1 MSAARRARRRA
12 AEGAGHGGGGA
23 ERWMVS
29 YADFITLLFAFF
41 VVMYA
46 ISTVNES
53 KYKELAQTMRRNF
66 GKGDD
71 AALALDPVA
80 PGGPAAVEDTPRPVP
95 DPLALVAEQL
105 AGALGRLLDL
115 DVVDLRRTPRGV
127 ELEINSRMLFETGDS
142 ELNPAYRPLMQRLAD
157 ILAEPGYRL
166 NVEGFTDDVPIT
178 NARFPSNWELSA
190 ARASAVVRLL
200 AELGVD
206 PEHMAAVG
214 YGPHRP
220 VADNGT
226 ELGRARNRRVVLV
239 VRLAAGEGAA
249 GEEPGDAP
257 TLQAGS
263 TPASGRTEVA
273 FAESTET
280 GS

>member
-1 MSAARRARRRA
+1 
-12 AEGAGHGGGGA
+12 
-23 ERWMVS
+23 
-29 YADFITLLFAFF
+29 
-41 VVMYA
+41 
-46 ISTVNES
+46 
-53 KYKELAQTMRRNF
+53 TMRRNF

-80 PGGPAAVEDTPRPVP
+80 PGGPAAMEDTARPVP

-142 ELNPAYRPLMQRLAD
+142 ELNPAYRTLMQRLAD

-239 VRLAAGEGAA
+239 VRLAAEEGGT

-257 TLQAGS
+257 TMQAGPPS
-263 TPASGRTEVA
+263 PQQGTEVA
-273 FAESTET
+273 VAERLEI
-280 GS
+280 GP

>member
-1 MSAARRARRRA
+1 
-12 AEGAGHGGGGA
+12 
-23 ERWMVS
+23 MVS

-66 GKGDD
+66 GNGDD

-80 PGGPAAVEDTPRPVP
+80 PGGPAAMEDTTRPVP

-142 ELNPAYRPLMQRLAD
+142 ELNPAYRTLMQRLAD

-190 ARASAVVRLL
+190 ARASPRS
-200 AELGVD
+200 
-206 PEHMAAVG
+206 
-214 YGPHRP
+214 
-220 VADNGT
+220 
-226 ELGRARNRRVVLV
+226 
-239 VRLAAGEGAA
+239 GAA
-249 GEEPGDAP
+249 G
-257 TLQAGS
+257 S
-263 TPASGRTEVA
+263 FSSIWTPRVP
-273 FAESTET
+273 
-280 GS
+280 

>member
-1 MSAARRARRRA
+1 M
-12 AEGAGHGGGGA
+12 GGGSA

-46 ISTVNES
+46 ISSVNHT
-53 KYKELAQTMRRNF
+53 KYRELASTMRKNF
-66 GKGDD
+66 GQGDGSALVLDD
-71 AALALDPVA
+71 AA
-80 PGGPAAVEDTPRPVP
+80 PGDLSEDGAP
-95 DPLALVAEQL
+95 DPLAVIADRL

-127 ELEINSRMLFETGDS
+127 ELEINSRMLFETAQSD
-142 ELNPAYRPLMQRLAD
+142 LNEAYRPLMQRLAD
-157 ILAEPGYRL
+157 ILAEPGYML

-178 NARFPSNWELSA
+178 NARFPSNWELSS

-200 AELGVD
+200 GELGVD
-206 PEHMAAVG
+206 PGTMAAVG

-220 VADNGT
+220 VADNSS

-239 VRLAAGEGAA
+239 VRLATEAEA
-249 GEEPGDAP
+249 DAMTGNAP
-257 TLQAGS
+257 MLQAERVTTPDAGYDVAANTEAGS
-263 TPASGRTEVA
+263 
-273 FAESTET
+273 
-280 GS
+280 